1 MALQYPLPEVPE
13 CLFPKLRK
21 RIYTTLYLSVDEDDR
36 AEEPPGA
43 ALPVDVE
50 HAQDLEEADAADGR
64 GGEHLPV
71 RTHGQ
76 HHDRRRHHDQVCEGR
91 KECS

>member
-1 MALQYPLPEVPE
+1 MALQYSLPEVPE

-64 GGEHLPV
+64 GGEDLPV
-71 RTHGQ
+71 RTHRQ
-76 HHDRRRHHDQVCEGR
+76 HHDRRRHHDQVC
-91 KECS
+91 KCQ